1 MTDLVVML
9 RMVSVMT
16 KLGEEAVRR
25 MTAAKSQTGG

>member
-16 KLGEEAVRR
+16 KLARPIR
-25 MTAAKSQTGG
+25 QSACFWSIADLL